1 MDILQYILEEGLVMV
16 PVLFILG
23 EIIKNTTLL
32 ENRFI
37 PAVLLLFSLI
47 ITPWLLGGYMATNI
61 VQAILVTGAAVLTNE
76 AADKYL
82 KGDK

>member
-1 MDILQYILEEGLVMV
+1 MDILQYVLEEGLVMV

-76 AADKYL
+76 AKEKYL
-82 KGDK
+82 KGGK

>member
-1 MDILQYILEEGLVMV
+1 MDILQYVLEEGLVMV

-47 ITPWLLGGYMATNI
+47 ITPWLLGGYMAINI

-76 AADKYL
+76 AKEQYL